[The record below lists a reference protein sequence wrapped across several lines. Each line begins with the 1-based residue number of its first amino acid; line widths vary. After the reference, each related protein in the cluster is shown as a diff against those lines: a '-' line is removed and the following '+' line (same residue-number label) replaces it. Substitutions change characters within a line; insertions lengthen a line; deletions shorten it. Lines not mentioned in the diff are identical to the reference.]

1 MQSGI
6 AWEKNGALSVDQCWP
21 RVLQFSVH
29 LIDFLSILLDVVVSA
44 GIQKAVVDQT
54 ADYQTVTM
62 TFVFGASSALG
73 STFEFLLIQTIKLAI
88 ASCHIKS
95 TFCHISHSD

>member
-1 MQSGI
+1 LKLWLGDVQSGI

-54 ADYQTVTM
+54 A
-62 TFVFGASSALG
+62 SRPSN
-73 STFEFLLIQTIKLAI
+73 
-88 ASCHIKS
+88 
-95 TFCHISHSD
+95 SDHDPL